1 MSEYD
6 YIISCCTIVDLS
18 KEHLDSRGI
27 KYACMRYSIGDDQYF
42 DDLGISVP
50 YHEFYERMTAGEMTH
65 TSQINP
71 VEYMEYF
78 KSIMEGDKPIIHVTL
93 SSGLTGTYN
102 SARAGA
108 GMLMDDYPGLKIYVV
123 DSLGACTGAGLLVD
137 AMADRRD
144 EGMGIDELYEWT
156 LQNRLRANHW
166 FFSTDLKYY
175 VRGGRISR
183 TEGFVGSMLKICPLC
198 NMDNEGHLI
207 PREKIRTK
215 KKVIS
220 TIVERMEQYADDGLD
235 YSGKCFLAHSDCY
248 EDARAVADM
257 IEEKFPKL
265 NGKVVIN
272 YIGTIVGAHTGPG
285 TVALFFWGK
294 ERTE

>member
-1 MSEYD
+1 M
-6 YIISCCTIVDLS
+6 
-18 KEHLDSRGI
+18 H
-27 KYACMRYSIGDDQYF
+27 YSIGDDEYA
-42 DDLGISVP
+42 DDLGVSVP
-50 YHEFYERMTAGEMTH
+50 YHEFYERMAAGEMTR

-93 SSGLTGTYN
+93 SSGLTGTFN

-108 GMLMDDYPGLKIYVV
+108 GMLMDDYPNLKIYVV
-123 DSLGACTGAGLLVD
+123 DSLGASSGAGLLVD

-144 EGMGIDELYEWT
+144 EGMSIEQLYDWT
-156 LQNRLRANHW
+156 LENRLKANHW

-175 VRGGRISR
+175 VRGGRISK
-183 TEGFVGSMLKICPLC
+183 TEGFVGNMLKICPLC

-215 KKVIS
+215 KKVIT
-220 TIVERMEQYADDGLD
+220 TIVERMEQYAEDGLD
-235 YSGKCFLAHSDCY
+235 YSGKCFVSHSDCY
-248 EDARAVADM
+248 EDARAVADL

-265 NGKVVIN
+265 NGKVEIN